1 MTNNHIMKPKLLL
14 SILLLISGF
23 AYAQDTVN
31 RANQLTKQITEQYAV
46 LKSNKKVKHGEY
58 TAFTQNGVLARGRY
72 ANGKRVGEWIFGS
85 SKGKLIQNY
94 NYDTKKMVVVDGADA
109 KGSVYTFIDSVKKSD
124 TITDPIKIGGNYY
137 SLMPLM
143 FDTDLFTSIHFDF
156 PDEEKLNYIHVFTV
170 SPSGEIT
177 RHEVFVK
184 TPNKEKTYTLKDKYF
199 DNDLKEFVPATI
211 NGKPVECKVAVKTM
225 MSVRTS
231 TSVTT
236 TTTRTGSRPNY

>member
-1 MTNNHIMKPKLLL
+1 MKPKLLL
-14 SILLLISGF
+14 SALLLISGI

-46 LKSNKKVKHGEY
+46 LKSNKKIKHGEY

-85 SKGKLIQNY
+85 YKGKLIQNY
-94 NYDTKKMVVVDGADA
+94 NYDTKKMVVVDGSDA
-109 KGSVYTFIDSVKKSD
+109 KGYVYTFTDSLKKTDSVTK
-124 TITDPIKIGGNYY
+124 PIKIGGGYY
-137 SLMPLM
+137 SLMPLTM
-143 FDTDLFTSIHFDF
+143 DNNLFTSIHFDF
-156 PDEEKLNYIHVFTV
+156 PDEERLNYIHVFTV

-184 TPNKEKTYTLKDKYF
+184 TPDKEKKYILKDKYF
-199 DNDLKEFVPATI
+199 DNDLKEFVPGTI

-225 MSVRTS
+225 ISVRTS
-231 TSVTT
+231 TTIT
-236 TTTRTGSRPNY
+236 TTTRSGSRPNY